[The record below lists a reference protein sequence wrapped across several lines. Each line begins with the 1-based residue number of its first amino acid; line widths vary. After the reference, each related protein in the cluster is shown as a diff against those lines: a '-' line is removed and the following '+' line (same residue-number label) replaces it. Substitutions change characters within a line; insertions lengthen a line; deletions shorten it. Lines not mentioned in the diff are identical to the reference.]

1 MKNKTVYKIIG
12 LSVLV
17 SLAFLSFLS
26 SCETLNA
33 ASQSANNSTSS
44 VAVAP
49 SQNAN
54 SPTSS
59 AAAPTAQQQ
68 AKNPYSGDGGKGIT
82 IAVPRPVMQ
91 NSTRAD
97 NWMPQL
103 FQDLLTGDLAKF
115 SAMKVIDRVNEQ
127 LVLAEQNNSASGN
140 YSDDDYIKIGNLTN
154 AQYIV
159 AGNIQNVSGRYNV
172 SFRINNTETNEI
184 KATFNKAYPIGDIE
198 TGFAA
203 KEAVKEL
210 LAGMG
215 VTLTDAGEKSLL
227 VIQQVE
233 VRATAQ
239 LARGVV
245 AANSNNIVESLGFL
259 SEALGS
265 NKTRNEA
272 NHYIHQ
278 FFGNIQTAN
287 IRERAAFA
295 IAQKEKW
302 EKIFL
307 DLDQYMWRNAP
318 IFVYDFSVVEDKIDI
333 SRKQVTIVIK
343 PGIKVVPNRT
353 ALVVYKTI
361 VDNWLQIIKNPEN
374 KDWSAN
380 VRMPRLSDGG
390 VFGLDSI
397 DYARFN
403 FQIGL
408 YDDYGDRIAN
418 NGWYSS
424 RPNFYIKYYKN
435 DTDKVYRKSDF
446 QVVAQHKYYDEAR
459 FYPLVFYVPL
469 DKVTDTLTPKIEK
482 ITSINERGYPPYVE
496 YKFMSAVEWQTWV
509 QRN

>member
-44 VAVAP
+44 ASVAP

-54 SPTSS
+54 SPASS
-59 AAAPTAQQQ
+59 AAAPSAAVAAVPAAQQQ
-68 AKNPYSGDGGKGIT
+68 AKIPYSGDGGKGIT

-115 SAMKVIDRVNEQ
+115 SAMKVIDRANEQ
-127 LVLAEQNNSASGN
+127 MVLAEQNNSASGN

-215 VTLTDAGEKSLL
+215 VTLTEAGEESLL

-233 VRATAQ
+233 VRATTY
-239 LARGVV
+239 LAKGMAEEKKGSDV
-245 AANSNNIVESLGFL
+245 
-259 SEALGS
+259 EALAFYLQALES
-265 NKTRNEA
+265 NPRMNEA
-272 NHYIHQ
+272 EKH
-278 FFGNIQTAN
+278 IQSFATMPLGAS
-287 IRERAAFA
+287 IRERANH
-295 IAQKEKW
+295 AQLQIDRW
-302 EKIFL
+302 NKIFN
-307 DLDQYMWRNAP
+307 DLELYVRTNIP
-318 IFVYDFSVVEDKIDI
+318 ICVYDFSIVEEKINV
-333 SRKQVTIVIK
+333 SYNRVELTLK
-343 PGIKVVPNRT
+343 PGRKIVPNRT
-353 ALVVYKTI
+353 VLLVYKT
-361 VDNWLQIIKNPEN
+361 VFDNWNKEQNKPEN
-374 KDWSAN
+374 KDWVGN
-380 VRMPRLSDGG
+380 VKIKLSR
-390 VFGLDSI
+390 I
-397 DYARFN
+397 DIFYYTFDCG
-403 FQIGL
+403 I
-408 YDDYGDRIAN
+408 YDDYGDRIASCHN
-418 NGWYSS
+418 YNAMAPQANIKFS
-424 RPNFYIKYYKN
+424 R
-435 DTDKVYRKSDF
+435 TD
-446 QVVAQHKYYDEAR
+446 QVIAQHKYFDDEK
-459 FYPLVFYVPL
+459 FVPVPCSVPL
-469 DKVTDTLTPKIEK
+469 NKVTDTLTPKIERVYYMWNNRR
-482 ITSINERGYPPYVE
+482 IDIP
-496 YKFMSAVEWQTWV
+496 FMSVSEWQTWV
-509 QRN
+509 QRNQ